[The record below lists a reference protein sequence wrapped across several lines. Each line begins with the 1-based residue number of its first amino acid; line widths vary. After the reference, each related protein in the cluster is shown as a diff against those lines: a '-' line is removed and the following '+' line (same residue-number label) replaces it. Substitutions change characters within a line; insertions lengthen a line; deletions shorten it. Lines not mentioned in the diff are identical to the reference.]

1 MILLL
6 YLTTPSY
13 TRALV
18 KYQRSVEPRVLEA
31 SVIKA
36 RDTARRL
43 AEIEKT
49 RRKTGSGRHVQKN
62 GVLYKG
68 RGSRQIMERT
78 EEERAAVDAVIN
90 TRVQT
95 KVKKTEK
102 EYWKWIKLL
111 PKNIDTWRNTATL
124 YRKTIIAVL
133 AELEDTIVVDS

>member
-1 MILLL
+1 LEHPAADI
-6 YLTTPSY
+6 
-13 TRALV
+13 TRFSQVSRA
-18 KYQRSVEPRVLEA
+18 VEPPILEA

-36 RDTARRL
+36 RDTARPF

-68 RGSRQIMERT
+68 KGSRQIMERT
-78 EEERAAVDAVIN
+78 EEEQAALDVVVN

-102 EYWKWIKLL
+102 KYRKWIKLL
-111 PKNIDTWRNTATL
+111 PKNIDTWR
-124 YRKTIIAVL
+124 
-133 AELEDTIVVDS
+133 DSDSIKDYYNCVG